1 MDWSTAQVACA
12 LLGAM
17 CIILVLALFM
27 LPRALHRQ
35 IDAIIAQRMT
45 CSLRELFRDYEA
57 WAKVSADGE
66 ARLGYMVAQQQD
78 HNFALARLQAYFDKQ
93 GIKL

>member
-1 MDWSTAQVACA
+1 MDWSAAQVACA

-27 LPRALHRQ
+27 QPRALHRQ

-45 CSLRELFRDYEA
+45 SSLRELFRDYEA
-57 WAKVSADGE
+57 WARVN
-66 ARLGYMVAQQQD
+66 AQNETLIRQVTANLID
-78 HNFALARLQAYFDKQ
+78 HNFALARLQAYFDKN